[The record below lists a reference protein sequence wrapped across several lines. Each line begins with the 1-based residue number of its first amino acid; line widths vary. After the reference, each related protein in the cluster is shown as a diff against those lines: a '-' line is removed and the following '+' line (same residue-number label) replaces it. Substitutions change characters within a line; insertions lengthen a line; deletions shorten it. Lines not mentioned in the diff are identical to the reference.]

1 MIGLFPEWDLGLS
14 KWRKGAEKQGATVA
28 LFFLIVDMMS
38 PAASSPSC
46 LDFPAMRATFEL

>member
-14 KWRKGAEKQGATVA
+14 KWRKGAEKQGASIA
-28 LFFLIVDMMS
+28 LFFLIVMMS

-46 LDFPAMRATFEL
+46 RDFLARRATFEL